1 VKLKLGDPST
11 WVIRG
16 RRFDPVAAVLFTI
29 GVLLLILV
37 SRLDLMKQDAN
48 WDLLNYHAYVPYSLF
63 SGTWFK
69 DFHPAGMQTYLTPY
83 QDLLLWPL
91 VSGVDAR
98 IATYVLVVIQIS
110 IFVPLG
116 LILQTVVPSLS
127 RSRALAVG
135 LIGVS
140 GAMTMTELG
149 GTMGDIPPAIAVA
162 WALYL
167 LLSVLAGQTTGAYRR
182 AALGGVLIGVAV
194 ALKYTVLY
202 IAPGLLAVVF
212 VMTLAGKW
220 RSAWLFILTA
230 MVATVLLLAP
240 WAILLQIN
248 MGSPIFPLYNSI
260 FQAPRFPAI
269 DFHDPRFPVTSLGDM
284 VNLPIRQAM
293 GTAYT
298 AESPFTDVRWLI
310 AVLVAG
316 VGIGAAALRLFR
328 RADDSSRHAI
338 LPGMALLLFWCVSYV
353 VWAHEFGIQ
362 RYAVLLEV
370 LALPVVVVGASL
382 AWSRLPSSR
391 TLLPMLVVVALLF
404 AKTTTIVDFGRRPM
418 GSTPIV
424 PSKTIQPLARY
435 DVVVIGAGPLSFLRA
450 VTRDAPGSAD
460 QVWLGGPF
468 NERDIVLA
476 KELLAGRSVG
486 VVFYPNLRDSA
497 SSTASNL
504 GLRLTPDCASFKNPL
519 ANSNGSQTTIVI
531 CAAAPTSGTQSPTPQ
546 SATALS
552 VYVSTNPWPAG
563 STHSV
568 KVTAL
573 DADGNVAV
581 GYTGTIHF
589 TTSDPS
595 GDVPVDYEF
604 TAADKGVHSFI
615 YSVKPILTLRTVGT
629 QWVRATDTAH
639 STITGAMEGIVV
651 S

>member
-1 VKLKLGDPST
+1 MKLKLGDPST
-11 WVIRG
+11 WIIRG
-16 RRFDPVAAVLFTI
+16 RRFDPVAAILFTI
-29 GVLLLILV
+29 GVLLLIRI
-37 SRLDLMKQDAN
+37 SRLDFMKQDAN

-63 SGTWFK
+63 SGAWFK
-69 DFHPAGMQTYLTPY
+69 DFHPAAMQTYLTPY

-91 VSGVDAR
+91 VSGVHAR
-98 IATYVLVVIQIS
+98 LATYVLVAVQIS

-149 GTMGDIPPAIAVA
+149 STMGDIPPAIAVA

-167 LLSVLAGQTTGAYRR
+167 LLSVLAGQTPGAYRR
-182 AALGGVLIGVAV
+182 AALGGVLLGVAV

-230 MVATVLLLAP
+230 MVATVVLLAP

-269 DFHDPRFPVTSLGDM
+269 DLRDLRFPVTALGDL

-316 VGIGAAALRLFR
+316 LGIGVAALRLFR
-328 RADDSSRHAI
+328 RADDSGRRAI
-338 LPGMALLLFWCVSYV
+338 WPGLALLGFWCVSYV
-353 VWAHEFGIQ
+353 FWAHEFGIQ

-370 LALPVVVVGASL
+370 LALPVIIVGASL
-382 AWSRLPSSR
+382 AWSRLPASR
-391 TLLPMLVVVALLF
+391 TLLPMLIVLALLL

-418 GSTPIV
+418 GSAPIV
-424 PSKTIQPLARY
+424 PSQTIEPLARY
-435 DVVVIGAGPLSFLRA
+435 DAVVIGAEPLAFLRA
-450 VTRDAPGSAD
+450 VTRDTAGSSD

-468 NERDIVLA
+468 NELDLA
-476 KELLAGRSVG
+476 LEKEAVAGRSVG
-486 VVFYPNLRDSA
+486 VVFYPYQQDAA
-497 SSTASNL
+497 SSRADLL
-504 GLRLTPDCASFKNPL
+504 GLRLTQDCASFPNPL
-519 ANSNGSQTTIVI
+519 ANSNGVLATIEI
-531 CAAAPTSGTQSPTPQ
+531 CAATSLP
-546 SATALS
+546 
-552 VYVSTNPWPAG
+552 
-563 STHSV
+563 
-568 KVTAL
+568 
-573 DADGNVAV
+573 
-581 GYTGTIHF
+581 
-589 TTSDPS
+589 
-595 GDVPVDYEF
+595 
-604 TAADKGVHSFI
+604 
-615 YSVKPILTLRTVGT
+615 
-629 QWVRATDTAH
+629 
-639 STITGAMEGIVV
+639 
-651 S
+651 